1 MIAGALE
8 GEDVPRMNAK
18 LHEVFDSIT
27 VSRQDDRLLVVP
39 HLRDESPL
47 TRVLDFSDGTESQP
61 PDVEVVPE
69 LVVLRKVEL
78 TRSEGVDDASSP
90 W

>member
-1 MIAGALE
+1 
-8 GEDVPRMNAK
+8 MNTK

-39 HLRDESPL
+39 HLHDESPV
-47 TRVLDFSDGTESQP
+47 TRMLDFSGGTAGDDS
-61 PDVEVVPE
+61 DVEVVPE

-78 TRSEGVDDASSP
+78 TRPEGVNAAFSP